1 MISIVCI
8 YAADGANTL
17 LESGNTDVE
26 RAQYLPEVLAP
37 LAALAPRRGVTKLS
51 YGGDALQ

>member
-8 YAADGANTL
+8 YAADGAKTL
-17 LESGNTDVE
+17 LHGNTDVE